1 MSQTFNEGAKRMAN
15 IQDLL
20 KQREELE
27 RQIKQLQENS
37 RAEAINTIKELMAQ
51 NNLTIEDLS
60 TSGRGGKKGESGG
73 KTGTVAPKY
82 RDPASGKTWTGRGLK
97 PKWVSE
103 ALESGKTL
111 DDLAIKA

>member
-1 MSQTFNEGAKRMAN
+1 MAN

-20 KQREELE
+20 KQREDLE
-27 RQIKQLQENS
+27 RQIKQLQDNS
-37 RAEAINTIKELMAQ
+37 RSEAINTIKELMAQ
-51 NNLTIEDLS
+51 NNLSIEDLS
-60 TSGRGGKKGESGG
+60 STRGGKKGETGG

-97 PKWVSE
+97 PKWVTE

>member
-1 MSQTFNEGAKRMAN
+1 MAN

-20 KQREELE
+20 KQREDLE

-37 RAEAINTIKELMAQ
+37 RSEAINTIKELMAQ
-51 NNLTIEDLS
+51 NNLSIEDLQS
-60 TSGRGGKKGESGG
+60 TRSGKKSESGG

-97 PKWVSE
+97 PKWVTE

>member
-1 MSQTFNEGAKRMAN
+1 MAN

-37 RAEAINTIKELMAQ
+37 RSEAINSIKELMAQ
-51 NNLTIEDLS
+51 NNLSIEDIS
-60 TSGRGGKKGESGG
+60 SSSRGKKGESGG

-97 PKWVSE
+97 PKWVTE

-111 DDLAIKA
+111 DDLSIKA

>member
-1 MSQTFNEGAKRMAN
+1 MAN

-27 RQIKQLQENS
+27 RQIKQLQESS
-37 RAEAINTIKELMAQ
+37 RSEAINTIKELMAQ
-51 NNLTIEDLS
+51 NNLSIEDLQS
-60 TSGRGGKKGESGG
+60 NTRSGGKKGESGG

-97 PKWVSE
+97 PKWVTE

>member
-1 MSQTFNEGAKRMAN
+1 MAN

-27 RQIKQLQENS
+27 RQIKQLQDNS
-37 RAEAINTIKELMAQ
+37 RSEAINTIKELMAQ
-51 NNLTIEDLS
+51 NNLTVEDL
-60 TSGRGGKKGESGG
+60 TSARGGKKSETGG

-97 PKWVSE
+97 PKWVTE
-103 ALESGKTL
+103 ALDSGKTL
-111 DDLAIKA
+111 EDLAIKA

>member
-1 MSQTFNEGAKRMAN
+1 MAN

-20 KQREELE
+20 KQREDLE

-37 RAEAINTIKELMAQ
+37 RSEAINTIKELMAQ
-51 NNLTIEDLS
+51 NNLSVEDL
-60 TSGRGGKKGESGG
+60 TSNARGSKKGETGG

-82 RDPASGKTWTGRGLK
+82 QDPASGKTWTGRGLK
-97 PKWVSE
+97 PKWVTE
-103 ALESGKTL
+103 ALESGKSL

>member
-37 RAEAINTIKELMAQ
+37 RAEAVNTIKELMAQ

-60 TSGRGGKKGESGG
+60 SSSRSGKKESGG

-97 PKWVSE
+97 PKWVTE

-111 DDLAIKA
+111 DDLSIKA

>member
-1 MSQTFNEGAKRMAN
+1 MAN

-20 KQREELE
+20 KQREDLE
-27 RQIKQLQENS
+27 RQIKQLQESS
-37 RAEAINTIKELMAQ
+37 RSEAINTIKELMAQ
-51 NNLTIEDLS
+51 NNLSIEDLQS
-60 TSGRGGKKGESGG
+60 NSRGGGKKGESGG

-97 PKWVSE
+97 PKWVTE